1 MAAIVDWSYYSSL
14 HNTITDETEFTTAEA
29 LAEQEVRS
37 VIGPIRWA
45 EITEDTFGYDVLK
58 DCICNV
64 IDKQVQD
71 ERSGKGKGVI
81 SVSNDGYSESY
92 ASEAQTR
99 EALTDEMRGCIRQWL
114 SGAGMVGAY

>member
-14 HNTITDETEFTTAEA
+14 HNIITDETEFTTAEA

-37 VIGPIRWA
+37 VIGPVRWS
-45 EITEDTFGYDVLK
+45 EINTDTFGYDVLQ

-64 IDKQVQD
+64 IDKQTQD
-71 ERSGKGKGVI
+71 ARSGKGRGVV
-81 SVSNDGYSESY
+81 SASNDGYSESY

-99 EALTDEMRGCIRQWL
+99 EALTEEIRGCIRQWL
-114 SGAGMVGAY
+114 SGSGLVGAY

>member
-14 HNTITDETEFTTAEA
+14 HNTVNQSDFDTAEA

-45 EITEDTFGYDVLK
+45 EINSDTFGYDVLK

-64 IDKQVQD
+64 MDKTAKD
-71 ERSGKGKGVI
+71 AATGKGNGVT
-81 SVSNDGYSESY
+81 SVSNDGYSESF
-92 ASEAQTR
+92 AAEAQTR
-99 EALTDEMRGCIRQWL
+99 EALTEETRGCIRQWL
-114 SGAGMVGAY
+114 SGTGMVGAY

>member
-1 MAAIVDWSYYSSL
+1 MATIVDWSYYSSL
-14 HNTITDETEFTTAEA
+14 HDVVKQADFETAEV

-45 EITEDTFGYDVLK
+45 EINSDTFGYDVLK

-64 IDKQVQD
+64 MDKVAKD
-71 ERSGKGKGVI
+71 AATGKGTGVA

-92 ASEAQTR
+92 AGSAQTR
-99 EALTDEMRGCIRQWL
+99 EALTEETRGCIRKWL
-114 SGAGMVGAY
+114 SGTGMVGAY

>member
-14 HNTITDETEFTTAEA
+14 HNTITDETEFTTAEV

-37 VIGPIRWA
+37 VIGPVRWS
-45 EITEDTFGYDVLK
+45 EINTDTFGYDVLQ

-64 IDKQVQD
+64 IDKQTQD
-71 ERSGKGKGVI
+71 TRSGKGRGVV
-81 SVSNDGYSESY
+81 SASNDGYSESY

-99 EALTDEMRGCIRQWL
+99 EALTEEMRGCIRQWL
-114 SGAGMVGAY
+114 SGSGLVGAY